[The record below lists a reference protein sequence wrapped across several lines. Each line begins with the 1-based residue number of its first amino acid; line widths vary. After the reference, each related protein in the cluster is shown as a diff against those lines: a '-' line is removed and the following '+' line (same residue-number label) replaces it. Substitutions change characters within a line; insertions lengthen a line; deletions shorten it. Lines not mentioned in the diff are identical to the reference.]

1 MAIKKQFEEIHALLE
16 ANKNK
21 QVKTIMADLLALM
34 QSKSSGSDLNRTFI
48 KDDEGNVTYVYC
60 YYHKKWESVKI
71 AEYGVKA
78 NTATGLNT
86 MCKEGVSSWTKQQRA
101 FKKAQ
106 AELLKQV
113 AEQALSPEELPALME
128 ELEAN
133 RKVIEVRDDEH
144 GYVTADDI
152 PE

>member
-1 MAIKKQFEEIHALLE
+1 MAVKKQFEEIYALLE

-21 QVKTIMADLLALM
+21 QVKTIMADLLILM
-34 QSKSSGSDLNRTFI
+34 QSKSSGSDLSRTFI

-60 YYHKKWESVKI
+60 YYHKKWESVKV

-106 AELLKQV
+106 AELLQQV
-113 AEQALSPEELPALME
+113 AAQELSPEDLPALME
-128 ELEAN
+128 QLEAE
-133 RKVIEVRDDEH
+133 RKTIEVRNDEH
-144 GYVTADDI
+144 GFDTAEDI
-152 PE
+152 V

>member
-1 MAIKKQFEEIHALLE
+1 MAIKKQFEEIYALLE

-21 QVKTIMADLLALM
+21 QIKTVMADLLVLM

-60 YYHKKWESVKI
+60 YYHKKWESVKV

-106 AELLKQV
+106 ADLLQAV
-113 AEQALSPEELPALME
+113 ANQELSPEELPALME
-128 ELEAN
+128 QLEVE
-133 RKVIEVRDDEH
+133 RKTVEVRNDEH
-144 GYVTADDI
+144 GFDTAEDI
-152 PE
+152 A

>member
-1 MAIKKQFEEIHALLE
+1 MAIKKQFEEIYALLE

-21 QVKTIMADLLALM
+21 QIKSVMADLLVLM

-60 YYHKKWESVKI
+60 YYHKKWESVKV

-106 AELLKQV
+106 ADLLQAV
-113 AEQALSPEELPALME
+113 ANQELSPEELPALME
-128 ELEAN
+128 QLEVE
-133 RKVIEVRDDEH
+133 RKTIEVRNDEH
-144 GYVTADDI
+144 GFDTAEDI
-152 PE
+152 V

>member
-1 MAIKKQFEEIHALLE
+1 MAIKKQFEEIYALLE

-21 QVKTIMADLLALM
+21 QIKSVMADLLVLM

-60 YYHKKWESVKI
+60 YYHKKWESVKV

-106 AELLKQV
+106 ADLLNQV
-113 AEQALSPEELPALME
+113 ANQELSPEELPALME
-128 ELEAN
+128 QLEAE
-133 RKVIEVRDDEH
+133 RKTIEVRNDEH
-144 GYVTADDI
+144 GFDTAEDI
-152 PE
+152 A

>member
-1 MAIKKQFEEIHALLE
+1 MAIKKQFEEIYALLE

-21 QVKTIMADLLALM
+21 QIKTVMADLLVLM

-48 KDDEGNVTYVYC
+48 KDDEGNVTHVYC
-60 YYHKKWESVKI
+60 YYHKKWESVKV

-106 AELLKQV
+106 ADLLQAV
-113 AEQALSPEELPALME
+113 ASQELSPEELPALME
-128 ELEAN
+128 QLEVE
-133 RKVIEVRDDEH
+133 RKTIEVRNDEH
-144 GYVTADDI
+144 GFDTAEDI
-152 PE
+152 Q

>member
-1 MAIKKQFEEIHALLE
+1 MAIKKQFEEIYALLE

-21 QVKTIMADLLALM
+21 QIKTVMADLLVLM

-60 YYHKKWESVKI
+60 YYHKKWESVKV

-106 AELLKQV
+106 ADLLQAV
-113 AEQALSPEELPALME
+113 ANQELSPEELPALME
-128 ELEAN
+128 QLEVE
-133 RKVIEVRDDEH
+133 RKTIEVRNDEH
-144 GYVTADDI
+144 GFDTAEDI
-152 PE
+152 L